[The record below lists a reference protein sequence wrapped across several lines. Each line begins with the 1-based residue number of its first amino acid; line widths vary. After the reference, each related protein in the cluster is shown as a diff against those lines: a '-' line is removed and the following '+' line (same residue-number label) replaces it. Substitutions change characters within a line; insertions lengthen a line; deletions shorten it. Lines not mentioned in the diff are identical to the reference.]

1 MIIVMAA
8 DHAGYALKE
17 FLKEQLS
24 KKGHI
29 VEDMGTYSSDS
40 TDYPDFARK
49 AAEAVMRG
57 DFPMGIVICG
67 TGIGVSITANKVP
80 GIRAA
85 LCNELYSAQLARE
98 HNDANILAMGSRIVG
113 SGLALRIAET
123 FVSTS
128 FSGGRHGQR
137 LAKIQGLEKDFTGFS
152 KKEDA
157 GSSC

>member
-1 MIIVMAA
+1 LPIVIAA

-17 FLKEQLS
+17 FLKEQLT

-29 VEDMGTYSSDS
+29 VEDMGTFSSDS
-40 TDYPDFARK
+40 TDYPDFAVK
-49 AAEAVMRG
+49 AAEAVVRG
-57 DFPMGIVICG
+57 EFAVGIVICG

-98 HNDANILAMGSRIVG
+98 HNNANVLAMGSRIVG
-113 SGLALRIAET
+113 TGLALRIAET

-128 FSGGRHGQR
+128 YSGGRHAQR
-137 LAKIQGLEKDFTGFS
+137 LAKIQGLENLYAGT